1 MVAPATTAAATHV
14 YESIN
19 PATGEVLETRPSLD
33 RSGAEPLLAAAHEAF
48 LSWRNVSVAEKV
60 RLFSAA
66 ADVID
71 AHADELGRQIALEMG
86 KIASHG
92 AAEAGLGAGMF
103 RYYAKHAAELLADEV
118 VEVPGFS
125 KSYVRREPLGVVL
138 GIEPWNAPVYQAL
151 RAAVPNLMV
160 GNTVLVKPARITAG
174 STLLL
179 DALLIEAGFP
189 AGVYQTALVST
200 DAALELIADH
210 RIRAVT
216 LTGSDRAGS
225 IIGAQASKYIKPVV
239 LELGGSDA
247 FVVLDSADVDKAAA
261 TAAMCRLIISGQAC
275 ALPKRV
281 IVTDAVAD
289 EFTAKYSEVFANQT
303 PGDPFDAATTLGPM
317 SSEDAAATLQAQYQ
331 DAIDKG
337 ATVLVE
343 GGRIDGPGYF
353 FKPVV
358 LTDLTPEMRVWNEE
372 SFGPLGLIFRVQDAD
387 AAVEMANSSI
397 YGLGGTVFAEDLD
410 EARRVAGQ
418 LDTGGVGIN
427 AFMGAP
433 TEVPFGGT
441 KSSGVGRELGRSGLE
456 QFSNVKSY
464 VYE

>member
-19 PATGEVLETRPSLD
+19 PANGEVLAIRPSLD
-33 RSGAEPLLAAAHEAF
+33 ARDAEPLLARAHETF
-48 LSWRNVSVAEKV
+48 LTWRNVPVAEKV
-60 RLFSAA
+60 RLFTAA

-71 AHADELGRQIALEMG
+71 AHADELGRETALEMG
-86 KIASHG
+86 KIHSHG
-92 AAEAGLGAGMF
+92 VAEAKIGADMF
-103 RYYAKHAAELLADEV
+103 RYYAKHGEELLADEV
-118 VEVPGFS
+118 VQVPGFS
-125 KSYVRREPLGVVL
+125 KSYVRREPIGVVL
-138 GIEPWNAPVYQAL
+138 GIEPWNAPIYQAL

-174 STLLL
+174 TTLLL
-179 DALLIEAGFP
+179 DDLFTEAGFP
-189 AGVYQTALVST
+189 VGAYQTALLST
-200 DAALELIADH
+200 DAALELIADR

-225 IIGAQASKYIKPVV
+225 IVGAQASKHIKPVV

-261 TAAMCRLIISGQAC
+261 TAANCRLIISGQAC

-281 IVTDAVAD
+281 IVTDAVSDA
-289 EFTAKYSEVFANQT
+289 FTAKYSEIFANQT
-303 PGDPFDAATTLGPM
+303 PGDPFEAATTLGPL

-343 GGRIDGPGYF
+343 GGRSDGPGYF
-353 FKPVV
+353 FQPAV

-372 SFGPLGLIFRVQDAD
+372 SFGPLGLIFRVPDAD
-387 AAVEMANSSI
+387 AAVELANSSD
-397 YGLGGTVFAEDLD
+397 YGLGGTVFAEDLE
-410 EARRVAGQ
+410 EARRVARQ
-418 LDTGGVGIN
+418 LDTGGIGIN

-441 KSSGVGRELGRSGLE
+441 KASGVGRELGSSGLE